1 MGRKLDLG
9 RTEMFGE
16 QIRVGE
22 KYGWEIRLGENY
34 GEQIRLGGKR
44 PTEMFGRPLVQT
56 PAKEEPAPF

>member
-1 MGRKLDLG
+1 
-9 RTEMFGE
+9 MFGE

-22 KYGWEIRLGENY
+22 KYGWEIRLWENY

-44 PTEMFGRPLVQT
+44 PTEMFGRLLVQT